1 MHRDSFSQGN
11 YFQAT
16 VIILVCNY
24 VFPYAD
30 GVQVVAMKSWNSLL
44 FFFNGGVASCQH
56 LEDGFHT
63 DPNLLK
69 FPVALWG
76 TTRGPLGL
84 ATLPAGCRLRAPWR
98 CPVYPWASWCQV
110 TGLQPSCSRMP
121 RRMAFTGPSDL
132 KSLRCGSGEIHWKA
146 RFET

>member
-1 MHRDSFSQGN
+1 MPTFRIH
-11 YFQAT
+11 
-16 VIILVCNY
+16 
-24 VFPYAD
+24 
-30 GVQVVAMKSWNSLL
+30 
-44 FFFNGGVASCQH
+44 QH
-56 LEDGFHT
+56 LEDDFHT

-110 TGLQPSCSRMP
+110 TGLQPSCSC
-121 RRMAFTGPSDL
+121 RRMANRPFRSSVSGAEAGKFIGKQGL
-132 KSLRCGSGEIHWKA
+132 KLRILMKFKGWTAHCDFKKNVHHYIGVSKNRGVPKMDG
-146 RFET
+146 FYNGKPY